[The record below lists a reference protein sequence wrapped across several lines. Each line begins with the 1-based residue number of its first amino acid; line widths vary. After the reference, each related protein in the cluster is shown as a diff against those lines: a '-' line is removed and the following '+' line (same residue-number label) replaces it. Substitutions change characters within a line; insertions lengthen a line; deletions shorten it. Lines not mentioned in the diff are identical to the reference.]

1 MTLKHFHSRRSYRAW
16 ALWGGVGAALA
27 LVGLLA
33 MGITGSVALFIV
45 AGGLAL
51 LCLGA
56 AVAMGL
62 RERIAYELKA
72 DALLL
77 RRGPEEEHL
86 PLHQVLDAN
95 LIDLRT
101 AKDYVQQLP
110 EANGPG
116 AAASDRRLMT
126 RYCGIPLG
134 GLPALSIGLTSLSA
148 QHFRRTLVLLR
159 IRDGSAVILSPR
171 HSERMVSAIGKA
183 LDNSR
188 KLVL

>member
-1 MTLKHFHSRRSYRAW
+1 MRAW
-16 ALWGGVGAALA
+16 AAWGAVGAVLGLA
-27 LVGLLA
+27 GLLA
-33 MGITGSVALFIV
+33 MGITGSVALSIV

-56 AVAMGL
+56 AIATAM
-62 RERIAYELKA
+62 RVRIDYELKP

-95 LIDLRT
+95 LIDLST
-101 AKDYVQQLP
+101 AKDYLQQHQ
-110 EANGPG
+110 EAN
-116 AAASDRRLMT
+116 AAADRRLMT

-134 GLPALSIGLTSLSA
+134 GLPNLPIGLSALSA
-148 QHFRRTLVLLR
+148 QHFRRSLVLLR
-159 IRDGSAVILSPR
+159 IRDGSAMILSPK

-188 KLVL
+188 RVVL